1 MNIYYRLRTENFTC
15 VECIFEVSLGEGT
28 IVIFN
33 AVILK
38 QCFIVVMKNVDSGP
52 RLGFKIVSM
61 SQVMDL
67 GKVLI
72 V

>member
-1 MNIYYRLRTENFTC
+1 MLFSIP
-15 VECIFEVSLGEGT
+15 
-28 IVIFN
+28 
-33 AVILK
+33 VILK
-38 QCFIVVMKNVDSGP
+38 QCFIVVIKNVDSGP

-72 V
+72 VKLTFLWVFNL